1 MTIKG
6 KVVGVEENSFK
17 GSDGKE
23 VKYTRLLIRSA
34 ETGKV
39 VKYKADVAFDFKPY
53 LDKDVEVLL
62 EIGADKEMMPTI
74 KAKEVLVKK

>member
-23 VKYTRLLIRSA
+23 VKYTRLLLRSS

-39 VKYKADVAFDFKPY
+39 VKYKADPTYDFKPY

-74 KAKEVLVKK
+74 KAKEVVKK